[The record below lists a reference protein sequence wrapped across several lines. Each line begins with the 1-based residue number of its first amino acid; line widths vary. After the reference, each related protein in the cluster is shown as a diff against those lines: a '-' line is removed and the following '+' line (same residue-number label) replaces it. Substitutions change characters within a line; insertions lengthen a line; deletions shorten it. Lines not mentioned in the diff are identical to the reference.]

1 MLQFLIVFFSKIIYN
16 RLNLEI
22 VRVDSDY
29 CDYLRKFDNKVAYSK
44 HEKELRP
51 FIGILFEIDTCKYF
65 TSLSSSKHKHRK
77 MKNMID
83 FFKIKDGEL
92 GTVNFDNMI
101 PVTDK
106 NYTLV
111 DLNKETLA
119 IAELKY
125 QKLLKEQ
132 LNWLNANYHQVKN
145 KSFRLYQL
153 YNSGRLPD
161 NMKSRCCNFK
171 LLEENV

>member
-1 MLQFLIVFFSKIIYN
+1 MI
-16 RLNLEI
+16 LNLEI
-22 VRVDSDY
+22 VRVNSDY
-29 CDYLRKFDNKVAYSK
+29 CDYLRQFDNKVAYNK
-44 HEKELRP
+44 YEKELRP

-65 TSLSSSKHKHRK
+65 APLSSPKPKHRK

-92 GTVNFDNMI
+92 GAVNFNNMI
-101 PVTDK
+101 PVIDK

-111 DLNKETLA
+111 DLNKETLT

-132 LNWLNANYHQVKN
+132 LNWLNAHYRQVKN

-153 YNSGRLPD
+153 YNSGKLPD

-171 LLEENV
+171 LLEGKCLEYNKRK

>member
-1 MLQFLIVFFSKIIYN
+1 MI
-16 RLNLEI
+16 LNLEI

-29 CDYLRKFDNKVAYSK
+29 CDYLRKFDNKVAYNK
-44 HEKELRP
+44 YEKELRP

-65 TSLSSSKHKHRK
+65 APLSSPKPKHKK

-92 GTVNFDNMI
+92 GAVNFNNMI
-101 PVTDK
+101 PVTDN

-111 DLNKETLA
+111 DLNKETLT
-119 IAELKY
+119 ISEQKY

-132 LNWLNANYHQVKN
+132 LSWLNAHYRQVKN
-145 KSFRLYQL
+145 KSFKLYQL
-153 YNSGRLPD
+153 YNSGKLPD
-161 NMKSRCCNFK
+161 NIKSRCCNFK
-171 LLEENV
+171 LLEEKCLEYNKAK

>member
-1 MLQFLIVFFSKIIYN
+1 MI
-16 RLNLEI
+16 LNLEI

-29 CDYLRKFDNKVAYSK
+29 CDYLRKFDNKVAYNK
-44 HEKELRP
+44 YEKELRP

-65 TSLSSSKHKHRK
+65 APLSSPKPKHKK

-92 GTVNFDNMI
+92 GAVNFNNMI

-111 DLNKETLA
+111 DLNKETLT
-119 IAELKY
+119 IAEQKY

-132 LNWLNANYHQVKN
+132 LSWLNAHYRQVKN
-145 KSFRLYQL
+145 KSFKLYQL
-153 YNSGRLPD
+153 YNSGKLPD
-161 NMKSRCCNFK
+161 NIKSRCCNFK
-171 LLEENV
+171 LLEEKCLEYNKAK